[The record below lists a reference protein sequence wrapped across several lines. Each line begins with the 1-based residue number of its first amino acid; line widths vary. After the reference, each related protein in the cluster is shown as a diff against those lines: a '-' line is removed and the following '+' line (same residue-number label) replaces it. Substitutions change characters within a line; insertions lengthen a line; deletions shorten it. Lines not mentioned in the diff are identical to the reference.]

1 MTLFDSSTTI
11 VARATPPGRGSVAIV
26 RLSGPRSFA
35 IADQLFHP
43 FSDPPLFSEHPPRT
57 FVFGALIIP
66 ASESTDLPIDQPLAV
81 RFTAPHSFTGD
92 DVVELHLHG
101 NPFLVEIVID
111 ACVLLG
117 AHPAA
122 PGEFSRRAFINGKM
136 DLTQVEALAS
146 LIASESRQALSTSQG
161 RLSGDLHQRI
171 HSFRIELVRFLSLL
185 ELELDFVEEG
195 YSLAPLS
202 VLETTLRSF
211 HVFVQ
216 GILSDAGRSRT
227 TSHGP
232 RILIAGKPNAGKSS
246 LFNALLG
253 QSRAIVSDIPGTT
266 RDYLES
272 TLFFDGT
279 LYHVYDTAGI
289 RMTTDPVEESGID
302 SVHRL
307 LHDIDYLL
315 FLVDSSLPSS
325 AFNKALRDAVD
336 FVSSNSSGHLFPFL
350 ILSKNDLASP
360 PFSAM
365 SHIDAVAGSF
375 VEALSISTGN
385 SSSISHLIT
394 TLHHHALMHLHP
406 SHGVATERQR
416 SIFLHLDEQFSSLL
430 SSDSL
435 LSDHIDTEI
444 LSFEIRQ
451 ILSSLDELSGASI
464 SEEVLDVV
472 FSQFCIGK

>member
-26 RLSGPRSFA
+26 RLSGPRSFE

-57 FVFGALIIP
+57 FIFGALTIP
-66 ASESTDLPIDQPLAV
+66 ASESTDHPIDQPLAV

-101 NPFLVEIVID
+101 NPFLVELVID
-111 ACVLLG
+111 ACIHLG
-117 AHPAA
+117 AYPAG

-171 HSFRIELVRFLSLL
+171 RSFRNELVRFLSLL

-195 YSLAPLS
+195 YSLAPLNELNTS
-202 VLETTLRSF
+202 LRSF
-211 HVFVQ
+211 HLFVKS
-216 GILSDAGRSRT
+216 ILSDTGRSRT
-227 TSHGP
+227 TSQGP

-253 QSRAIVSDIPGTT
+253 QTRAIVSDIPGTT

-289 RMTTDPVEESGID
+289 RMTTDPVEESGIE

-315 FLVDSSLPSS
+315 FLVDSSLPPS
-325 AFNKALRDAVD
+325 AFNEALRDAID
-336 FVSSNSSGHLFPFL
+336 FIPSNSSIHLFPFL
-350 ILSKNDLASP
+350 ILSKSDQTASSI
-360 PFSAM
+360 SAV
-365 SHIDAVAGSF
+365 SHIDAIAGSF
-375 VEALSISTGN
+375 IETLSISTSN
-385 SSSISHLIT
+385 PSSITHLLT
-394 TLHHHALMHLHP
+394 TLHHHALKHLHP

-416 SIFLHLDEQFSSLL
+416 SIFLQLDDQFSTLL
-430 SSDSL
+430 SSDL
-435 LSDHIDTEI
+435 LRSDHIDTEI

-451 ILSSLDELSGASI
+451 ILASLDELSGATI
-464 SEEVLDVV
+464 SEDVLDFV